1 MTDGLSHSNGGKGP
15 VILGVTWAEMG
26 LAFILIIL
34 RAKNASICPSRQLSS
49 GLFGLRW
56 DFVWV
61 IIAFT
66 VALVAQTTMT
76 VSVRYGLGTH
86 QNLLSPD
93 GIVNTNLWSWIAQ
106 VIAILDLVI
115 ARIAVIAFLLT
126 IQNGTRSKGRYLLY
140 VVGATQAIIN
150 VIEVGLIFKQCTP
163 TAKLWN
169 SNLPGTCDGIVI
181 CSQVGFAQGS
191 IGAFSDFFLA
201 GYPVYVIGRL
211 QVMKL
216 STKFGLC
223 LIMGGGLIAGI
234 AGINKTLAIASITKV
249 EDLTYAI
256 YKLNTWVL
264 TEMWFII
271 IFGSIPTLRLFF
283 IRFTQDLKSA
293 TGFSSRSSGKRSNGQ
308 GYISDREQR
317 QSWVE
322 LNDRPPGSWNP
333 HATAI
338 TSATHDSEDAQRR
351 EETQPNDQRI
361 LVTKDT
367 VVSEEY
373 QVKQ

>member
-1 MTDGLSHSNGGKGP
+1 MTDGLSLSNGGKGP
-15 VILGVTWAEMG
+15 VVLGVTWAEMG
-26 LAFILIIL
+26 LAFVLIVL
-34 RAKNASICPSRQLSS
+34 RAKTASICPSRQLSS

-61 IIAFT
+61 IVAFT
-66 VALVAQTTMT
+66 FALAAQSIMT
-76 VSVRYGLGTH
+76 ISIRFGLGTH
-86 QNLLSPD
+86 EDLLPPD
-93 GIVNTNLWSWIAQ
+93 RIAKTNLWSWIAQ
-106 VIAILDLVI
+106 VVAILDLVI

-140 VVGATQAIIN
+140 AVGATQAIVN

-169 SNLPGTCDGIVI
+169 SALPGTCDGIVI

-191 IGAFSDFFLA
+191 IGAFSDFLLA
-201 GYPVYVIGRL
+201 GYPVYIIGRL

-216 STKFGLC
+216 STKVGLC

-234 AGINKTLAIASITKV
+234 AGINKTIAIASITEA

-283 IRFTQDLKSA
+283 IKFTQDLKSA
-293 TGFSSRSSGKRSNGQ
+293 TDFSSRSSGKRSTGQ
-308 GYISDREQR
+308 GYLTDSQEQH

-322 LNDRPPGSWNP
+322 LNDRTPGSWVP
-333 HATAI
+333 RGTAI
-338 TSATHDSEDAQRR
+338 TSATRDSADAQRR
-351 EETQPNDQRI
+351 EVLADTDEQHI
-361 LVTKDT
+361 MVTKNT
-367 VVSEEY
+367 TIISEGA
-373 QVKQ
+373 

>member
-1 MTDGLSHSNGGKGP
+1 MTDGLSMSNGGKGP
-15 VILGVTWAEMG
+15 VVLGVTWAEMG

-34 RAKNASICPSRQLSS
+34 RAKTASVCPSRQLSS
-49 GLFGLRW
+49 GLYGLRW

-66 VALVAQTTMT
+66 VALAAQITMT
-76 VSVRYGLGTH
+76 VSVHYGLGTH
-86 QNLLSPD
+86 QSLLPPD
-93 GIVNTNLWSWIAQ
+93 QIVNTNLWSWIAQ

-126 IQNGTRSKGRYLLY
+126 IQSGTRSKGRYLLY
-140 VVGATQAIIN
+140 AVGATQAIIN

-163 TAKLWN
+163 TEKLWD
-169 SNLPGTCDGIVI
+169 SNRPGTCDGIVI

-216 STKFGLC
+216 STKIGLC

-234 AGINKTLAIASITKV
+234 AGINKTIAIASITKTD
-249 EDLTYAI
+249 DLTYAI

-283 IRFTQDLKSA
+283 IKFTQDLKSA
-293 TGFSSRSSGKRSNGQ
+293 TGFSSRSSGKRSTG
-308 GYISDREQR
+308 GYMSDREPR

-322 LNDRPPGSWNP
+322 LNDRAPGSWNP
-333 HATAI
+333 HVTAV
-338 TSATHDSEDAQRR
+338 TSATHDSEDAQRT
-351 EETQPNDQRI
+351 EENEPNDQQI
-361 LVTKDT
+361 LVTKNT

-373 QVKQ
+373 QVRP